1 MEKARI
7 DINEE
12 IRVEAL
18 EKLKTELTNEYV
30 KVCRDSLKNREGGE
44 ATLEEQ
50 IEIVMDALNTAKAKV
65 PDAINNSIDRYYK
78 DIEDLAAND
87 FIKTRIG
94 TIDRKIGGLE
104 AGNLITICGLP
115 GHGKSALSA
124 QIGVNLAKQGYK
136 TAYLSLEMT
145 HKQLMDR
152 LVRHAGVQIPQ
163 QRLRCGKLQEE
174 DWKDL
179 KIHLDRM
186 NKLYLG
192 NLSIYTQEDSQGI
205 ENVAMLHKMIRQ
217 ERPKVVIIDQLN
229 KLNIHGKFAGEF
241 ERLQEITKR
250 LKVIAKT
257 EKIIIILQAQINSKS
272 QFNLSEGP
280 KEYNIANSKA
290 MFEESDIVMVV
301 YRYPDQIDENG
312 TELERQNVRVNIL
325 KNRQGVSGPVELEF
339 IGSRFL
345 FNDYFEGW
353 NC

>member
-1 MEKARI
+1 M
-7 DINEE
+7 
-12 IRVEAL
+12 
-18 EKLKTELTNEYV
+18 
-30 KVCRDSLKNREGGE
+30 
-44 ATLEEQ
+44 
-50 IEIVMDALNTAKAKV
+50 
-65 PDAINNSIDRYYK
+65 
-78 DIEDLAAND
+78 
-87 FIKTRIG
+87 
-94 TIDRKIGGLE
+94 
-104 AGNLITICGLP
+104 
-115 GHGKSALSA
+115 
-124 QIGVNLAKQGYK
+124 
-136 TAYLSLEMT
+136 
-145 HKQLMDR
+145 
-152 LVRHAGVQIPQ
+152 
-163 QRLRCGKLQEE
+163 
-174 DWKDL
+174 
-179 KIHLDRM
+179 
-186 NKLYLG
+186 
-192 NLSIYTQEDSQGI
+192 
-205 ENVAMLHKMIRQ
+205 
-217 ERPKVVIIDQLN
+217 IIDQLN